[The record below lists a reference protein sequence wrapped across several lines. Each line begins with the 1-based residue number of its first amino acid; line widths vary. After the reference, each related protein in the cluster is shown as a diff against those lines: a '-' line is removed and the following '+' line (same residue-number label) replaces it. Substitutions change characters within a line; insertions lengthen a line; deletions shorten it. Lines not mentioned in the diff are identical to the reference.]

1 MDRQDGEVYK
11 KGWGRHYEA
20 GAIGPPLISEA
31 KLRLSPS
38 LDQARLGLTRRCCA
52 SAARSARAGSQSLT
66 RKPARADEEDV
77 FTMFKSFTYGY
88 FRTCFLHGVMRRS
101 DERASLITGMGEL
114 MRGDICSF
122 SLKVKGLVQTE
133 AVANISGNCSF
144 LGLPRAFPR
153 LSGGLGRPGGPPAL
167 PRVLNEGSKRVPEG
181 L

>member
-1 MDRQDGEVYK
+1 
-11 KGWGRHYEA
+11 
-20 GAIGPPLISEA
+20 
-31 KLRLSPS
+31 
-38 LDQARLGLTRRCCA
+38 
-52 SAARSARAGSQSLT
+52 
-66 RKPARADEEDV
+66 
-77 FTMFKSFTYGY
+77 
-88 FRTCFLHGVMRRS
+88 MRRS